1 MRQEKSRPSWW
12 QLYLVGLGMIGLLVL
27 GALAPLSER
36 GHQVAA
42 IGALLLICG
51 LVELWLRANRRA
63 LLHVSELLLS
73 QSPRHNVVLETP
85 DEEQVPIKVSWR
97 PSPETEMVSG
107 GNGDHSTEQATEPVS
122 TPVGRGSSDVVRSH
136 A

>member
-1 MRQEKSRPSWW
+1 MRQEKSHPSWW
-12 QLYLVGLGMIGLLVL
+12 QLYLLGLVMIGLLVL
-27 GALAPLSER
+27 GAWAPSSEF

-73 QSPRHNVVLETP
+73 QNPRQNVVRETS
-85 DEEQVPIKVSWR
+85 DEEQVPIKISWR
-97 PSPETEMVSG
+97 PSPETETALG
-107 GNGDHSTEQATEPVS
+107 GNGDHGTEQATEEVS
-122 TPVGRGSSDVVRSH
+122 APAERIELI
-136 A
+136 AKEEA